1 VDYRVV
7 LVEDETAIVEL
18 LGIVLGH
25 PQIELHTA
33 SDGPN
38 GLALIRRVKPDLVML
53 DVMIPDMDG
62 WEVYDAMRADPA
74 FEQTPVIM
82 ISVIHERPE
91 RRRAFARSKIDLYV
105 TKPFD
110 ALRLRG
116 EITRMLGSQELWG
129 PPSPEVLQVFE
140 QSELLAASRPDNSP
154 GQPPPNDPAERKRA
168 ND

>member
-7 LVEDETAIVEL
+7 LVEDETAIVDL
-18 LGIVLGH
+18 LRIVLAH
-25 PQIELHTA
+25 PRIELHTA
-33 SDGPN
+33 QDGPN

-62 WEVYDAMRADPA
+62 WEVYDAMRADPS

-91 RRRAFARSKIDLYV
+91 RRKALARSTIDLYV

-116 EITRMLGSQELWG
+116 EITRMLGGQELWG

-140 QSELLAASRPDNSP
+140 QSDLLAASRPD
-154 GQPPPNDPAERKRA
+154 RA
-168 ND
+168 SGRTLADGSADRPDHDA